1 MKHRLRSSSSSIRG
15 VLMALTGMLVLGGW
29 TMGAP
34 HGSSPDDSYHLAS
47 IWCAEGPVAG
57 RCLADPSAPD
67 RRVLVPKP
75 LVDLTCFAGAGTRSA
90 SCAPVDLSIEADI
103 YIPSPSNVG
112 RERPN
117 GYYWAVGKLIGEDL
131 ATSIARIRTANGAL
145 FMLMVGLT
153 AWLAPLP
160 LRRAVLLSSIV
171 ASVPLGLFLITSVN
185 SAAWGLAGL
194 TTFWANAITASSPGS
209 PRRRV
214 AAATLALVG
223 AGLGMAAR
231 TEAIIH
237 ITVLTLT
244 VATLFWFGIRTSRA
258 RLGAKHALLAG
269 ALIAA
274 TAGLLAVAP
283 QTARIDSLLSD
294 LAQGRERLI
303 ARGLES
309 PLLAISFEVPQLWTG
324 ALGHIW
330 GLGALDTPVPT
341 LATLPTIFIFLMLL
355 ILGLQQAKRGRI
367 AAVLVVGFSL
377 YAVPAFSLLRSGLV
391 VWEELQPRQF
401 MVLMYALLGL
411 ALFTLVGERRLVL
424 SGPNRFVIA
433 AGLGMAHAVAL
444 LVSMRRFITGL
455 VELRYVSPG
464 SEITWWWASG
474 PSPNVVWIVTSLA
487 FIALLILV
495 NNEFAD
501 AGESRATGGRSSTQ
515 KHA

>member
-1 MKHRLRSSSSSIRG
+1 MKHRLRSSSPSIRG

-47 IWCAEGPVAG
+47 IWCAEGPVDG

-75 LVDLTCFAGAGTRSA
+75 LVDLTCFAGEGTRSA
-90 SCAPVDLSIEADI
+90 ACAPVDLSVEADV
-103 YIPSPSNVG
+103 YIPSPSNVA

-117 GYYWAVGKLIGEDL
+117 GYYWVAGKLIGEEL
-131 ATSIARIRTANGAL
+131 AASIARIRIANGAL
-145 FMLMVGLT
+145 FLLMVALT
-153 AWLAPLP
+153 AWLAPLQ
-160 LRRAVLLSSIV
+160 LRRAVLLSSVV

-194 TTFWANAITASSPGS
+194 TTFWANTITASSPGA

-214 AAATLALVG
+214 AAAALAVVG

-231 TEAIIH
+231 TEAIAH
-237 ITVLTLT
+237 VTVLSLA
-244 VATLFWFGIRTSRA
+244 VATLYWFGIRTSRV
-258 RLGAKHALLAG
+258 RMGAKHAVLAG
-269 ALIAA
+269 ATIAV
-274 TAGLLAVAP
+274 AGVLLAIAP
-283 QTARIDSLLSD
+283 QTARVDSLLKD
-294 LAQGRERLI
+294 VVQGRERLI

-341 LATLPTIFIFLMLL
+341 LATLPTIFVFLLLL
-355 ILGLQQAKRGRI
+355 ILGLQQSHRGRI

-377 YAVPAFSLLRSGLV
+377 YAVPAFSLLRAGLV

-411 ALFTLVGERRLVL
+411 SLYTLLGERRLVL
-424 SGPNRFVIA
+424 STPQRFVIVT
-433 AGLGMAHAVAL
+433 GLGMAHAVAL

-464 SEITWWWASG
+464 SEITWWWASA
-474 PSPNVVWIVTSLA
+474 PSPNTVWIVTSIA
-487 FIALLILV
+487 FVALLALV
-495 NNEFAD
+495 CNEFAPQRD
-501 AGESRATGGRSSTQ
+501 VDGVGARRTST
-515 KHA
+515 AS

>member
-1 MKHRLRSSSSSIRG
+1 VKHRLRSSSLSIRG
-15 VLMALTGMLVLGGW
+15 LLMALSGMLVLGGW

-47 IWCAEGPVAG
+47 IWCAEGPVDG
-57 RCLADPSAPD
+57 RCIADPSAPD

-75 LVDLTCFAGAGTRSA
+75 LVDLTCFAGEGTRSA
-90 SCAPVDLSIEADI
+90 ACAPVDLSVEADV
-103 YIPSPSNVG
+103 YVASLSNVG

-117 GYYWAVGKLIGEDL
+117 GYYWAAGKLVGADL
-131 ATSIARIRTANGAL
+131 ATSIARIRIANGAL
-145 FMLMVGLT
+145 FLLMVALT
-153 AWLAPLP
+153 AWLARPP
-160 LRRAVLLSSIV
+160 LRRAVLLSSV
-171 ASVPLGLFLITSVN
+171 VTSVPLGLFLITSVN

-194 TTFWANAITASSPGS
+194 TTFWANAITAVSPGS
-209 PRRRV
+209 PRRRA
-214 AAATLALVG
+214 AAATLAIVG

-231 TEAIIH
+231 TEAIAH
-237 ITVLTLT
+237 VTVLSLA
-244 VATLFWFGIRTSRA
+244 VATLSWFGIRTSRA
-258 RLGAKHALLAG
+258 RLGTKHAVLAG

-274 TAGLLAVAP
+274 TAVLLAVAP
-283 QTARIDSLLSD
+283 QTARVDSLLRD

-355 ILGLQQAKRGRI
+355 ILGLQQSSRSRI

-411 ALFTLVGERRLVL
+411 SLFTLVGERRLVL
-424 SGPNRFVIA
+424 SGPNRFVIV

-474 PSPNVVWIVTSLA
+474 PSPNTVWIVTSLA
-487 FIALLILV
+487 FVALLALV
-495 NNEFAD
+495 SNEFAAD
-501 AGESRATGGRSSTQ
+501 HDVRRTSRRSAPTS
-515 KHA
+515 A

>member
-47 IWCAEGPVAG
+47 IWCAEGPVEG
-57 RCLADPSAPD
+57 RCIADPSAPD

-75 LVDLTCFAGAGTRSA
+75 LVDLTCFAGEGTRSA
-90 SCAPVDLSIEADI
+90 ACAPVDLTLEADV

-117 GYYWAVGKLIGEDL
+117 GYYWAAGRLISADL
-131 ATSIARIRTANGAL
+131 AASIARIRIANGAL
-145 FMLMVGLT
+145 FVLMVALT
-153 AWLAPLP
+153 AWIAPLP
-160 LRRAVLLSSIV
+160 LRRAVLLSSVV

-194 TTFWANAITASSPGS
+194 TTFWANAITAASPGS

-214 AAATLALVG
+214 AAATLAIVG

-231 TEAIIH
+231 TEAIAH
-237 ITVLTLT
+237 IAVLSLA
-244 VATLFWFGIRTSRA
+244 VATLHWFGIRTSRT
-258 RLGAKHALLAG
+258 RLGTKHAVLAG
-269 ALIAA
+269 ALLAA
-274 TAGLLAVAP
+274 TALLLAIAP
-283 QTARIDSLLSD
+283 QTARVDSLLRD
-294 LAQGRERLI
+294 LTQGRERLI

-341 LATLPTIFIFLMLL
+341 LASLPTIFIFLMLL
-355 ILGLQQAKRGRI
+355 ILGLQQSSRSRI
-367 AAVLVVGFSL
+367 AAVLVIGLSL
-377 YAVPAFSLLRSGLV
+377 YALPAFSLLSSGLV

-411 ALFTLVGERRLVL
+411 SLFTLLGERRLVL
-424 SGPNRFVIA
+424 SGPNRFVIVA
-433 AGLGMAHAVAL
+433 TLGMAHAVAL

-495 NNEFAD
+495 SNEFTDDHD
-501 AGESRATGGRSSTQ
+501 ARRAGRRSAPTS
-515 KHA
+515 A